1 MNGSLRY
8 PMHGSPE
15 RGMYGAYLS
24 LLFCVSLGHTI
35 PRRVAPLLGASLP
48 SSTIRMAYL
57 EVDNVTKRYSGHTAL
72 NGVSLQAHQGRI
84 FGLLGPNGAGKS
96 SLIRII
102 NRITAP
108 DSGEVRLEG
117 HPITERDLSNIGYL
131 PEERG
136 LYPKMMVGE
145 QAVYLARLKGLSKA
159 EAECRVRQW
168 FERLEIMPWWKKRV
182 EELSK
187 GMQQKVQFITT
198 VLHEPKLLIFDEPFS
213 GFDPV
218 NAELLKREILELKAQ
233 GTTLILSTHNMQ
245 SVEELCDDIAL
256 IHHSRVVL
264 SGQTEAVRRAHGART
279 ARLVYDGALDLSLLH
294 GLEILEHTER
304 EHGGA
309 LRLQLAPGDT
319 LYSVV
324 HQLPSS
330 LQLQSIEQEYP
341 SMHDIFLQTVQD
353 PSLRHE

>member
-1 MNGSLRY
+1 MTA
-8 PMHGSPE
+8 PC
-15 RGMYGAYLS
+15 
-24 LLFCVSLGHTI
+24 LLEIDMVSKHYDTKVALDQVSLSA
-35 PRRVAPLLGASLP
+35 R
-48 SSTIRMAYL
+48 
-57 EVDNVTKRYSGHTAL
+57 
-72 NGVSLQAHQGRI
+72 QGRI
-84 FGLLGPNGAGKS
+84 LGLLGPNGAGKS

-108 DSGEVRLEG
+108 DRGEVFFDG
-117 HPITERDLSNIGYL
+117 HLLQQQDLSRIGYL

-136 LYPKMMVGE
+136 LYPKMKVGE
-145 QAVYLARLKGLSKA
+145 QIVYLARLKGMGRSQA
-159 EAECRVRQW
+159 ERGARELLA
-168 FERLEIMPWWKKRV
+168 RLEGADWWDKRV
-182 EELSK
+182 NELSK
-187 GMQQKVQFITT
+187 GMQQKVQVVCTL
-198 VLHEPKLLIFDEPFS
+198 LHDPELLIMDEPFS
-213 GFDPV
+213 GFDPI
-218 NAELLKREILELKAQ
+218 NAELLKQELLRLKAE
-233 GTTLILSTHNMQ
+233 GKTIILSTHNMQ

-256 IHHSRVVL
+256 IHHSQVVL
-264 SGQTEAVRRAHGART
+264 SGQTEAVRRAHGAHT

-319 LYSVV
+319 LYSVI